1 MFYGWDGICFE
12 SFYLILTLLKSCN
25 ILYSRICNSV
35 FESCCNFY
43 NSRIPPSL
51 YPEYHKEDEDVS
63 AERARVTENTTT
75 GNSVTVSNLSKVHRL
90 TLKKIINYV

>member
-1 MFYGWDGICFE
+1 MYAIYYIPEYVSMFLNPTGIF
-12 SFYLILTLLKSCN
+12 
-25 ILYSRICNSV
+25 
-35 FESCCNFY
+35 

-75 GNSVTVSNLSKVHRL
+75 GNSVTVSNLSKVHKVIL
-90 TLKKIINYV
+90 IFKKLQCLKKIDVCIS